1 MLNHLFYIELTVKRL
16 LIILYL
22 EKNNIMNKQEVINI
36 DTLSEEHYIAK
47 GELYQP
53 DLFEDFFGGN

>member
-1 MLNHLFYIELTVKRL
+1 MI
-16 LIILYL
+16 
-22 EKNNIMNKQEVINI
+22 KQEMPSYK
-36 DTLSEEHYIAK
+36 DTLSEECYVAK

>member
-1 MLNHLFYIELTVKRL
+1 MAKKL

-36 DTLSEEHYIAK
+36 DTLSEERYVAK
-47 GELYQP
+47 SEVYQP
-53 DLFEDFFGGN
+53 DLFEDFLGGN

>member
-1 MLNHLFYIELTVKRL
+1 MI
-16 LIILYL
+16 
-22 EKNNIMNKQEVINI
+22 KQEMSSYKN
-36 DTLSEEHYIAK
+36 TLLEERYVAK

>member
-1 MLNHLFYIELTVKRL
+1 MAKKL

-36 DTLSEEHYIAK
+36 DTLSEEHYVAK
-47 GELYQP
+47 GEVYQP
-53 DLFEDFFGGN
+53 GLFEDFFGGN

>member
-1 MLNHLFYIELTVKRL
+1 MAKKL

-36 DTLSEEHYIAK
+36 DTLSEERYVAK